1 MGNKTNMKTILQRF
15 NVIMFLLAILNI
27 QTYSSLEIAS
37 LTKVPKLEKADN
49 FEQLCYYDL
58 KVDLII
64 KNYVIRV
71 EDEVAK
77 IFDKNDLVDRNKI
90 KFEFFFKAFKQ
101 GNYGKIAPELAG
113 SEDYVRS
120 YWNYF
125 QTKKGSDTMTEKD
138 FTKFMGLYYLE
149 GELLIIEA
157 HPTLTEFFPNEHNVN
172 RRIGCN
178 VGLAFWELTTEYL
191 QRIFIQ
197 FKYSMTNQK
206 VTKTEIFTIVTNTHT
221 GKCQIMMDKKCPF
234 FTNFIGKVMG
244 FFNMSAGK
252 REYLLT
258 KETKVAYSTFLF
270 SDVYDKS
277 CKQVK
282 FDAETIQKKIKAI
295 KFNKD

>member
-27 QTYSSLEIAS
+27 HSYSSLEISS
-37 LTKVPKLEKADN
+37 LTKVPKFDRTEN

-77 IFDKNDLVDRNKI
+77 LFDKNDLVDRNNI

-101 GNYGKIAPELAG
+101 GRYGKIAPELAG

-125 QTKKGSDTMTEKD
+125 ITKKDSNSMTEKE

-149 GELLIIEA
+149 GELLVIEA

-172 RRIGCN
+172 KRIGCN
-178 VGLAFWELTTEYL
+178 VALAFWELTTEYL

-197 FKYSMTNQK
+197 FKYSTTIQK
-206 VTKTEIFTIVTNTHT
+206 ITKTEIFTI
-221 GKCQIMMDKKCPF
+221 

-244 FFNMSAGK
+244 FFNMSSGK
-252 REYLLT
+252 RESLNT
-258 KETKVAYSTFLF
+258 KETKMAYSTFLF
-270 SDVYDKS
+270 SDVYDKT
-277 CKQVK
+277 CKEIK
-282 FDAETIQKKIKAI
+282 FDAEKLQKKIKAI
-295 KFNKD
+295 KFN

>member
-27 QTYSSLEIAS
+27 HTYASLEIAS
-37 LTKVPKLEKADN
+37 LTKVPKFERSEN

-64 KNYVIRV
+64 KNYVLRV
-71 EDEVAK
+71 EDEVQK
-77 IFDKNDLVDRNKI
+77 LFDKNSI

-125 QTKKGSDTMTEKD
+125 QTKKGSDKMSEKD

-191 QRIFIQ
+191 QRIFIE

-206 VTKTEIFTIVTNTHT
+206 VAKTEIFTIITNTHT

-252 REYLLT
+252 RESLNT
-258 KETKVAYSTFLF
+258 KETKIACSTFLF

-282 FDAETIQKKIKAI
+282 FDPETIQKKIKAI
-295 KFNKD
+295 KFN